1 MQYIKVRVL
10 KNGVPMGGEYT
21 YSADDSIKVDDIVN
35 LPQFRPSESTNYP
48 KGIVVGVGADEKT
61 IVVPLVNVRA
71 IVGKVVIADEP
82 GTSN

>member
-35 LPQFRPSESTNYP
+35 LPHFRPSESTNYP
-48 KGIVVGVGADEKT
+48 KGLVVGIVEDEKT
-61 IVVPLVNVRA
+61 IVVPLENVKG
-71 IVGKVVIADEP
+71 IIGLIEFKSPEKE
-82 GTSN
+82 